1 MGSESGKVTAS
12 HLRRNAY
19 LYVRQSTLYQVA
31 NNTESARRQYDLK
44 GRAVALG
51 WPADRVIVI
60 DVDQGQSGA
69 SAADREGFQRLV
81 AEVSLGRAG
90 IVLGLECSR
99 LARNSADWHKLLQI
113 CALHDTLICDE
124 DGLYDPCSFNDRL
137 LLGLKGTMSEA
148 ELHFLHA
155 RMQGGLLAK
164 ARRGE
169 LAVRLPVGFVYN
181 GADHVVLDPDAGVRR
196 AVEYLFTTFARTGSA
211 LAVVKTFATEGLKF
225 PAHHLTG
232 PHAGQLYWTPL
243 RHHRVLAT
251 LHNPRYAGAYF
262 YGRKRYLTDHG
273 GATRTV
279 AKPRDEWTVF
289 IPDAHH
295 GYIGWDQYEAN
306 QKTLAANAAAHGE
319 QRKAGPAR
327 EGPALLQ
334 GLVVCGR
341 CGQRMTVGYH
351 KRRDGSLVPDYAC
364 QREGIA
370 TATPVCQ
377 NITGADIDTAVA
389 DLVLDR
395 LTPLAIDVALTVSD
409 EIAAHAAQA
418 DRIRASHVQRAR
430 HEAEQAR
437 RRYLAVDPTNRLV
450 ADALEADWNNRLR
463 ELADAQDEYDRASSR
478 AEQELDHAR
487 RDRIRALA
495 TDFPAL
501 WHNPATPMRERKRLI
516 RLLITD
522 VTLLRGDD
530 SITAS
535 VRFPAGQHHTLH
547 LPRPRNAWQLH
558 TTPDTTIATIDE
570 LLATHPIDE
579 TVTILNQRGLTGGWG
594 KPFTGASLT
603 ALCRNRN
610 IPSHADRLR
619 AAGMLTLD
627 ELADELGVTTA
638 TAKRW
643 HRLGLIAGHRID
655 GRREQ
660 LYEPRQPR
668 PTTAQIGAS
677 QRPAETAQ
685 LITGFQLADRLAVS
699 PSTVYS
705 WFKAG
710 LITAHA
716 VDSRG
721 FNLYRPDQTR
731 PTKAEV
737 TASQRP
743 AGTTDLITGGQL
755 AAKLGRSRSA
765 IYKWYQLGL
774 IQAVGTD
781 KTGRHLYPPDQQPP
795 APAQIRQARAAARE
809 RHRQLPSSDAGT
821 PRATS

>member
-1 MGSESGKVTAS
+1 MSAESMKVTAS

-19 LYVRQSTLYQVA
+19 LYVRQSTMYQVA

-169 LAVRLPVGFVYN
+169 LAVRLPVGFVYD
-181 GADHVVLDPDAGVRR
+181 GADNAVLDPDAGVRR
-196 AVEYLFTTFARTGSA
+196 AVEHLFATFARTGSA
-211 LAVVKTFATEGLKF
+211 LAVVKTFATEALKF

-262 YGRKRYLTDHG
+262 YGRKRYVTDPDG
-273 GATRTV
+273 TTRTV
-279 AKPRDEWTVF
+279 TKPRDEWTVL
-289 IPDAHH
+289 IPGAHP
-295 GYIGWDQYEAN
+295 GYLSWEQYEAN
-306 QKTLAANAAAHGE
+306 QNTLSANAAAHGDE
-319 QRKAGPAR
+319 RRAGPAR

-377 NITGADIDTAVA
+377 NITGAHIDTAVA
-389 DLVLDR
+389 DLVLER
-395 LTPLAIDVALTVSD
+395 LTPLAIDVALNVSD
-409 EIAAHAAQA
+409 EIATQAAEA
-418 DRIRASHVQRAR
+418 DRVRASHVQRVR
-430 HEAEQAR
+430 HEADQAR

-463 ELADAQDEYDRASSR
+463 ELAVAQDEYDKASSR
-478 AEQELDHAR
+478 AERELEQAQ

-516 RLLITD
+516 RLLVTD
-522 VTLLRGDD
+522 VTLLRSNDN
-530 SITAS
+530 ITVS

-558 TTPDTTIATIDE
+558 TTPDTTIATINE
-570 LLATHPIDE
+570 LLDAHPFDE
-579 TVTILNQRGLTGGWG
+579 AVTILNERGLTGGWG
-594 KPFTGASLT
+594 KPFTVASLT

-610 IPSHADRLR
+610 IPSHANRLR
-619 AAGMLTLD
+619 TTGMLTTD
-627 ELADELGVTTA
+627 EIAAKLQVATA
-638 TAKRW
+638 TIKSW
-643 HRLGLIAGHRID
+643 HHLGLITGRRID
-655 GRREQ
+655 GRGEH
-660 LYEPRQPR
+660 LYHPDQPR
-668 PTTAQIGAS
+668 PTAAQVTAS
-677 QRPAETAQ
+677 QRTDGTAQ
-685 LITGFQLADRLAVS
+685 LITGFQLAARLGVS

-705 WFKAG
+705 WFRAG
-710 LITAHA
+710 LIEAHA
-716 VDSRG
+716 VDNRG
-721 FNLYRPDQTR
+721 FNLYHPGQTR
-731 PTKAEV
+731 PTNAEV

-743 AGTTDLITGGQL
+743 PGTSELITGGQL
-755 AAKLGRSRSA
+755 AAKLGLSRSA
-765 IYKWYQLGL
+765 IYKWYQLDL
-774 IQAVGTD
+774 IPAAGTD
-781 KTGRHLYPPDQQPP
+781 KTGRHLYQPDQQPP
-795 APAQIRQARAAARE
+795 TPDQIRQARAAARE
-809 RHRQLPSSDAGT
+809 RHSQL
-821 PRATS
+821 R